1 MRKLIALLLV
11 ILVGLQPASVLA
23 KDEGSSDN
31 SKELSSVMTATLMAA
46 QGKPDVALKMVEP
59 IIAAHDKIIADE
71 KRQVYGA
78 RTQTETLVYLMM
90 PGPNKEGVIVM
101 GPSWGAALYI
111 KGYALIDLQ
120 RGDEARIFLERAV
133 AMSPY
138 NAQFIAELAEWHKAR
153 HEWEEALAL
162 FQRAQ
167 EASEVSPDNSKVG
180 EKGRAMR
187 GIGFVQIEQGKLSE
201 AESTFNKCLELDPGD
216 ERAKG
221 ELSYIVQQRAKQVH

>member
-1 MRKLIALLLV
+1 
-11 ILVGLQPASVLA
+11 
-23 KDEGSSDN
+23 
-31 SKELSSVMTATLMAA
+31 MTDCTLMAA

-90 PGPNKEGVIVM
+90 PAQNKGVIVM

-111 KGYALIDLQ
+111 KGYALIDLNA
-120 RGDEARIFLERAV
+120 GEARIFLERAV

-153 HEWEEALAL
+153 HEWEKRWRC

-167 EASEVSPDNSKVG
+167 EAS
-180 EKGRAMR
+180 
-187 GIGFVQIEQGKLSE
+187 GFGL
-201 AESTFNKCLELDPGD
+201 
-216 ERAKG
+216 R
-221 ELSYIVQQRAKQVH
+221 

>member
-1 MRKLIALLLV
+1 MRKSLALLIALLF
-11 ILVGLQPASVLA
+11 GLQSTSSLAADKAAGRVATEDETVVFAMVFAS
-23 KDEGSSDN
+23 
-31 SKELSSVMTATLMAA
+31 
-46 QGKPDVALKMVEP
+46 QGKPDWAIKSVEP

-90 PGPNKEGVIVM
+90 PGPNKEGVVVM

-120 RGDEARIFLERAV
+120 RGDEARTFLERAV

-153 HEWEEALAL
+153 NEWEEALAL

-167 EASEVSPDNSKVG
+167 EASEFSPDNSKVS

-187 GIGFVQIEQGKLSE
+187 GIGFIQIEQGKLSE
-201 AESTFNKCLELDPGD
+201 AETTFNKCLEPDPNDG
-216 ERAKG
+216 RAKN
-221 ELSYIVQQRAKQVH
+221 ELAYIQQQRAKQMH